1 MTEEEKHLLYEAI
14 KRNVPDYYDRLQQ
27 KLQQKRD
34 LIQNCIVIASHYDDD
49 YQDEINTLYKSSH
62 VFLNVTEIILL
73 NYICLIKH
81 KERFNNGILKEDEE
95 IQKWIRIL
103 QSRLD
108 MTESEDC
115 VIDILKRMTQ
125 KTIKQ
130 YRIKKSIGRPKGQ
143 GKMIFSYNGKEYH
156 TIQQC
161 ADDYSISKQ
170 GMRKRLK
177 RLRII

>member
-1 MTEEEKHLLYEAI
+1 MTEEEKQMLYEAI
-14 KRNVPDYYDRLQQ
+14 KRNVPDYFDRLQQ

-34 LIQNCIVIASHYDDD
+34 LIQNCIAIASHYDDD

-62 VFLNVTEIILL
+62 VFLNVTEIVLL

-95 IQKWIRIL
+95 VQEWVRVL
-103 QSRLD
+103 QSHLDLAESKECIIDSLRRLA
-108 MTESEDC
+108 
-115 VIDILKRMTQ
+115 KR
-125 KTIKQ
+125 IINQ
-130 YRIKKSIGRPKGQ
+130 YRIKKSIGRPKGL
-143 GKMIFSYNGKEYH
+143 GKMIFFYNGKEYH

>member
-1 MTEEEKHLLYEAI
+1 MTEEEKQMLYEAI
-14 KRNVPDYYDRLQQ
+14 KRNVPDYFDRLQQ

-34 LIQNCIVIASHYDDD
+34 LIQNCIEIASHYDDD

-62 VFLNVTEIILL
+62 VFLNVTEIVLL

-95 IQKWIRIL
+95 VQEWVRVL
-103 QSRLD
+103 QSHLDLAESKECIIDSLRRLA
-108 MTESEDC
+108 
-115 VIDILKRMTQ
+115 KR
-125 KTIKQ
+125 IINQ
-130 YRIKKSIGRPKGQ
+130 YRIKKSIGRPKGL
-143 GKMIFSYNGKEYH
+143 GKMIFFYNGKEYH